1 MTMKNP
7 MRAKALPFAIASL
20 LAVAVAPAVAQNVT
34 SSAVSGR
41 VVDASGQPVANAT
54 VQIVHEPSGT
64 TKVVTTDADGRYTA
78 QGLRVGGPFD
88 ITATKSGVAQGEQGN
103 VYLQL
108 GQVSSVNL
116 KMAAVEAQN
125 LTGVTVNASALM
137 NTFTPDN
144 KGMGTS
150 VSQRELQATPSP
162 SRSITDI
169 ARLDPRVS
177 ITDPGDSSIS
187 MMGMNSRYNSI
198 SVDGVGQ
205 GDPFGLNSN
214 GLPYVGSPISVDTI
228 DEYNISTANYDVTSD
243 AVGASIDAVTKSGT
257 NDFHGSVYYA
267 YRNANKLV
275 GDLDDEPYNGYKRD
289 WTAGATLGG
298 PIIKDKLFFFVNYEK
313 EKTIGL
319 GADSANGLDA
329 SLGNGPSTSNKVS
342 PGDLQRIINAANA
355 LGLAPGNFSG
365 GNVDLGDQRYLAKLD
380 WNISNDHRASF
391 TYQRTKETQPI
402 VQGNSSTA
410 IGLTSYWYTKNSDT
424 KNTVLQFFDDWTD
437 SFSTEAKIGYQR
449 FQQVRTVGTQQPQ
462 VFVDVTRNDND
473 DGTQSGST
481 PFVDLGEDQYSH
493 YNVLDIKT
501 WRGFLAGTYYL
512 GDHTL
517 KGGVD
522 FQQNKIY
529 NLFGRTQ
536 FGAYTFYGIDNFE
549 QGIYGSYNIYQPAPG
564 YTLDD
569 VAAQWTMRQYA
580 FFLQDTWQAN
590 DNLSL
595 QYGVRLNLVKT
606 GDKPVYNPTFE
617 QTFGYRND
625 NTIDGMRV
633 VEPRLSFNYTFDT
646 ERMTQLRGGV
656 GLFQSNPPTV
666 WATNPYQNNG
676 MTTATYQIFND
687 CGLVPTGTDNGQ
699 VCDGD
704 PVGAL
709 PVFSADPF
717 NQNLPPPAGS
727 QMTVDTIDPNFK
739 LPSVWKFSLAFD
751 RELPFWGVVGSAEYQ
766 HIDVRNGILYQNI
779 NLGAPTG
786 VLPDGRNQ
794 YWATP
799 GEAPASRDARGNQ
812 NRAFSGSSTLLTN
825 THKGSADSLTLSL
838 KKPFSESWFG
848 SVGVTLGHS
857 TEVNPGTSSQAS
869 SNYSNSAWVNP
880 NEDVASTSNYNVGRR
895 VTAALTWQHR
905 FFGDYA
911 TAISAFYDGHEG
923 QPYSWVFSNDANGD
937 SYSASDLVYIPTAG
951 GDSKVTFAGGTDPA
965 VIQQFWDFISKD
977 GYLSKH
983 QGEIAKRNGT
993 RAAWVNQVDLSF
1005 RQEIPGIFKGNK
1017 GELRLDVY
1025 NFLNLLN
1032 SDWGQQSYVGFPYT
1046 RNLAD
1051 YAGVDAQ
1058 GRYIYDLPTD
1068 KNGNYQPEQKTIYDA
1083 GRNTKTN
1090 VVSRWSAML
1099 TVRYSF

>member
-1 MTMKNP
+1 
-7 MRAKALPFAIASL
+7 
-20 LAVAVAPAVAQNVT
+20 
-34 SSAVSGR
+34 
-41 VVDASGQPVANAT
+41 
-54 VQIVHEPSGT
+54 
-64 TKVVTTDADGRYTA
+64 
-78 QGLRVGGPFD
+78 
-88 ITATKSGVAQGEQGN
+88 
-103 VYLQL
+103 
-108 GQVSSVNL
+108 
-116 KMAAVEAQN
+116 
-125 LTGVTVNASALM
+125 
-137 NTFTPDN
+137 
-144 KGMGTS
+144 
-150 VSQRELQATPSP
+150 
-162 SRSITDI
+162 
-169 ARLDPRVS
+169 
-177 ITDPGDSSIS
+177 
-187 MMGMNSRYNSI
+187 
-198 SVDGVGQ
+198 
-205 GDPFGLNSN
+205 
-214 GLPYVGSPISVDTI
+214 
-228 DEYNISTANYDVTSD
+228 
-243 AVGASIDAVTKSGT
+243 VGASIDAVTKSGT

-267 YRNANKLV
+267 YRNADKLV

-298 PIIKDKLFFFVNYEK
+298 PIVKDKLFFFVNYEK

-319 GADSANGLDA
+319 GADSANGLDT
-329 SLGNGPSTSNKVS
+329 SLGDGPSTSNKVS

-355 LGLAPGNFSG
+355 LGLSPGTFSG
-365 GNVDLGDQRYLAKLD
+365 GNVDLEDKRYLAKID
-380 WNISNDHRASF
+380 WNISNNHRASL
-391 TYQRTKETQPI
+391 TYQSTKETQPI
-402 VQGNSSTA
+402 VQGNSSNA

-424 KNTVLQFFDDWTD
+424 KNTVLQLFDDW
-437 SFSTEAKIGYQR
+437 SENFSTEAKIGYQR
-449 FQQVRTVGTQQPQ
+449 FQQVRTVATQQPQ
-462 VFVDVTRNDND
+462 IFVDVTRTDND
-473 DGTQSGST
+473 DGTQRGGT
-481 PFVDLGEDQYSH
+481 PYVDLGEDQYSH

-549 QGIYGSYNIYQPAPG
+549 NGIYGSYNIYQPAPG

-580 FFLQDTWQAN
+580 FFLQDTWQAS

-595 QYGVRLNLVKT
+595 QYGVRVNLVKT

-633 VEPRLSFNYTFDT
+633 VEPRLSFNYNFDT

-676 MTTATYQIFND
+676 MTTATYQVFND
-687 CGLVPTGTDNGQ
+687 CGFVPTGADEGQTCNGRA
-699 VCDGD
+699 
-704 PVGAL
+704 VGAL

-717 NQNLPPPAGS
+717 GQNLPPPANS

-739 LPSVWKFSLAFD
+739 LPSVWKVSLALD
-751 RELPFWGVVGSAEYQ
+751 RELPFWGVIGSAEYQ

-786 VLPDGRNQ
+786 TLPDGRNQ

-799 GEAPASRDARGNQ
+799 GEAGSSRDARANA
-812 NRAFSGSSTLLTN
+812 NDAFSGTSTLLTN
-825 THKGSADSLTLSL
+825 THKGTADSLTLSL

-857 TEVNPGTSSQAS
+857 TEVNPGVSSQAS
-869 SNYSNSAWVNP
+869 SNYSNNAWVNP

-905 FFGDYA
+905 FFGDYT

-923 QPYSWVFSNDANGD
+923 QPYSWVFGNDANGD
-937 SYSASDLVYIPTAG
+937 SYRGSDLVYIPTAG
-951 GDSKVTFAGGTDPA
+951 GDSRVTFADGTDPA
-965 VIQQFWDFISKD
+965 VIQQFWDFIKSD
-977 GYLSKH
+977 SYLSKH

-1032 SDWGQQSYVGFPYT
+1032 SDWGQVNYVGFPYT
-1046 RNLAD
+1046 RDLAD

-1068 KNGNYQPEQKTIYDA
+1068 KDGNYEPEQKIVYDA
-1083 GRNTKTN
+1083 GRNTKTS